1 MTLMYASH
9 VDLSSSIYRT
19 RGMRLTQPRLTGV
32 KYTFRERLI
41 DRIFEVPRGLAA
53 AASAR
58 MAELVNILRETPSVG
73 TQ

>member
-1 MTLMYASH
+1 MYASH

-19 RGMRLTQPRLTGV
+19 RGMRLTQPRLTAV
-32 KYTFRERLI
+32 KYTFRERRVA
-41 DRIFEVPRGLAA
+41 RIFEVSRGLVA